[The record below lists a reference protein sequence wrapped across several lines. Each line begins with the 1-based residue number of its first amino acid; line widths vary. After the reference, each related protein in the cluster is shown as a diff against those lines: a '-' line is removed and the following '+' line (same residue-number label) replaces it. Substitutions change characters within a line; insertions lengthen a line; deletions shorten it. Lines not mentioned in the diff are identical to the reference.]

1 MKEGGRRVRREMKST
16 SKGKSQSQSKCE
28 SKSEREDKI
37 SGEEE
42 AEAARRRRRRP
53 GEINIAQLSVCRRN
67 SPLLRLVLFCFVLW
81 CLERACA
88 L

>member
-1 MKEGGRRVRREMKST
+1 MRREIKST
-16 SKGKSQSQSKCE
+16 SKGKSKCE

-42 AEAARRRRRRP
+42 AEAARRRSRP
-53 GEINIAQLSVCRRN
+53 GVINVAQLSVCRRN

-88 L
+88 H